1 MQERRSIPRRY
12 LMFYSR
18 VFNMKT
24 GELVGH
30 IVDITREGAMLIS
43 ETPQESGVTF
53 KFRMELPEEFSGK
66 QFLTFEA
73 KSVWC
78 SQDIIPAFYD
88 IGFQLLNVPQADIEL
103 IERLVEAFGFREHNG
118 AD

>member
-1 MQERRSIPRRY
+1 MQERRSFPRRY

-18 VFNMKT
+18 VFNVKT

-30 IVDITREGAMLIS
+30 IVDITPTGAMLIS
-43 ETPQESGVTF
+43 ETPLEKDVKYSL
-53 KFRMELPEEFSGK
+53 KMELPDELSTK

-78 SQDIIPAFYD
+78 DHDIIPAFYD
-88 IGFQLLNVPQADIEL
+88 IGFQLLNVPLSDIDL
-103 IERLVEAFGFREHNG
+103 IERLIESFGFRER
-118 AD
+118 